1 MALGNESQK
10 EFWFEVLEFLSQ
22 DLGFWSMICVIF
34 HVVLQKC
41 WSTINKK
48 VLYTYLGPK
57 LFTVEHCGLKWDGWQ
72 CFWKY
77 ILQCVNN
84 FCKVTWEITQIMDQK
99 PKSCERSSSTTNQ
112 NSFGDSFLFC
122 PSHLPALLKGGFEK
136 IRQYF
141 YPYLVVRKWIRQG
154 VRYSDHLSLTG
165 ILFWVP
171 LFGVKTWIFG
181 HIYANLYTI

>member
-1 MALGNESQK
+1 MRKKIQIAFLPLMALGNESPK
-10 EFWFEVLEFLSQ
+10 EFWFGVLEDLSQ

-48 VLYTYLGPK
+48 VLFTYWGPK

-72 CFWKY
+72 CFWRY

-99 PKSCERSSSTTNQ
+99 PKSCERSSSTPNQ
-112 NSFGDSFLFC
+112 NSFGDSF
-122 PSHLPALLKGGFEK
+122 PRAMRG
-136 IRQYF
+136 
-141 YPYLVVRKWIRQG
+141 RK
-154 VRYSDHLSLTG
+154 T
-165 ILFWVP
+165 ILF
-171 LFGVKTWIFG
+171 IFSC
-181 HIYANLYTI
+181 HFDLTPWPP